1 LFFMVVFP
9 LLLVKDRADLIQQD
23 TPLSF

>member
-1 LFFMVVFP
+1 VVFP
-9 LLLVKDRADLIQQD
+9 LLLVKDRPDLIQQD

>member
-1 LFFMVVFP
+1 VVFP